1 MPPAVQDRRNSQS
14 DAAGGKS
21 TNPAS
26 DKSSGARNGGAGG
39 GSRIACFQVLRLVDN
54 GRYLDEALRQA
65 RHLPDRDRR
74 FVRLLAATCLR
85 RAGQIDS
92 ILADLMSRQPSGK
105 QRDAMIILR
114 MGAAQL
120 LFLDTGA
127 HAAVNS
133 TVELMRSSGFD
144 RLTGLTN
151 AVMRRLAREAAER
164 LAQTTADENL
174 PDWLRDSWH
183 RQFGKS
189 ATTTIMDL
197 VMEPP
202 TLDITPA
209 QDISSWADS
218 LDGTIIN
225 DHTIRRAFDGDP
237 AELPGFKDGAWWVQD
252 AAAAL
257 PATLFGDLAG
267 KDVIDLCA
275 APGGKTAQLISQGAT
290 VTAID
295 SSAKRLKTL
304 RGNLARLGMKAQ
316 CVTADGRS
324 YDPSRTV
331 DAVLIDAPCSA
342 TGTLRRRPDI
352 LRGRQADDI
361 KPLAILQADLI
372 RQASTWLKPG
382 GCLVYATCSLQFEE
396 GEQIAAS
403 ILADERVALTSD
415 PVTSEE
421 AGAFA
426 AAVTSTGALRLRP
439 DMFAE
444 IGGVDG
450 FFVARFRSVGG

>member
-1 MPPAVQDRRNSQS
+1 
-14 DAAGGKS
+14 
-21 TNPAS
+21 
-26 DKSSGARNGGAGG
+26 
-39 GSRIACFQVLRLVDN
+39 
-54 GRYLDEALRQA
+54 
-65 RHLPDRDRR
+65 
-74 FVRLLAATCLR
+74 
-85 RAGQIDS
+85 
-92 ILADLMSRQPSGK
+92 
-105 QRDAMIILR
+105 
-114 MGAAQL
+114 
-120 LFLDTGA
+120 
-127 HAAVNS
+127 
-133 TVELMRSSGFD
+133 
-144 RLTGLTN
+144 
-151 AVMRRLAREAAER
+151 MRRLARETADR
-164 LAQTTADENL
+164 LAKTRADENL

-189 ATTTIMDL
+189 ATAAIMDL

-202 TLDITPA
+202 TLDITAA
-209 QDISSWADS
+209 QDIDSWAER
-218 LDGTIIN
+218 LDGHIIN
-225 DHTIRRAFDGDP
+225 GHTIRRAFDGDP

-275 APGGKTAQLISQGAT
+275 APGGKTAQLISQGAN

-324 YDPSRTV
+324 YDPGRTV

-361 KPLAILQADLI
+361 KTLANLQSDLI
-372 RQASTWLKPG
+372 RQAATWLKPG

-396 GEQIAAS
+396 GEHIADS
-403 ILADERVALTSD
+403 ILADDSVALKSD
-415 PVTSEE
+415 PITTDE

-426 AAVTSTGALRLRP
+426 AAVTSTGTLRLRP